1 VGGFG
6 HLRPRFGRLLIAFR
20 RLCRGFGRFFGR
32 PAGGR
37 ATAASG
43 ASPLSEWARAAEGA
57 PLPEGARAPLEE
69 GGGLLLGAHK
79 GGGFRDRWRGEDGL
93 GGALEGGV
101 VGDEDEGLPSV
112 RYLQVRG
119 LIVSDK

>member
-1 VGGFG
+1 LVA
-6 HLRPRFGRLLIAFR
+6 FGRL
-20 RLCRGFGRFFGR
+20 CRIFGRLFRG
-32 PAGGR
+32 PAGGG

-79 GGGFRDRWRGEDGL
+79 GGGFGDGWRGEDGV

-101 VGDEDEGLPSV
+101 MGDKDEGFAGV
-112 RYLQVRG
+112 RYLKARG